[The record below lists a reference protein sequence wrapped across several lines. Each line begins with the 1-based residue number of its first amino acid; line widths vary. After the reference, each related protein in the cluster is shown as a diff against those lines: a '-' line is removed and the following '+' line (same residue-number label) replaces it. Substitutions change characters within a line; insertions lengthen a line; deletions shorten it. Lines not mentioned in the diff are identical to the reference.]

1 MSRVRGKKRMEIIKK
16 FLEGEEDPDYEVIPT
31 VTEGKYFVRPRKG
44 SKSKNKSQNGLS
56 EPLRDKVPKL
66 KQETKDE
73 QSLDDID
80 DDIDDEA
87 IERSKDHELRRSE
100 EQKQNGLSEPLREE
114 RCSKGQ
120 SPNKVPKKKKE
131 PKQQV
136 VKKSEQVFY
145 DPTISYQIL
154 EQLKLLGEE
163 QRLKR
168 TKKEQK
174 KLVKHQIRKQ
184 LKQREQEQESSSSSE
199 EYNYDVVEEE
209 GSSIPGQ
216 NAQPKQLFKP
226 TPLRRRVNLN
236 K

>member
-1 MSRVRGKKRMEIIKK
+1 MNTKGVESVGRSRVRGKKRMEIIKK

-56 EPLRDKVPKL
+56 EPLRDKVPKS

-73 QSLDDID
+73 QSD
-80 DDIDDEA
+80 DDVDDEA

-100 EQKQNGLSEPLREE
+100 EQKQKN
-114 RCSKGQ
+114 
-120 SPNKVPKKKKE
+120 KKKE
-131 PKQQV
+131 PKQRQQV
-136 VKKSEQVFY
+136 VKQSHSNQSFQELY

-174 KLVKHQIRKQ
+174 KLVKHQIQKQ
-184 LKQREQEQESSSSSE
+184 LKRKEQQEPEQESSSSE
-199 EYNYDVVEEE
+199 EYDYEVIDDE
-209 GSSIPGQ
+209 
-216 NAQPKQLFKP
+216 PKQVFRP

>member
-1 MSRVRGKKRMEIIKK
+1 MEIIKK

-44 SKSKNKSQNGLS
+44 SKSKNKSQKSKQETKDDNKITDKSDEQSDDDIDDDVNDEAIEEQKQNGLS
-56 EPLRDKVPKL
+56 EPLRDKVPK
-66 KQETKDE
+66 
-73 QSLDDID
+73 
-80 DDIDDEA
+80 
-87 IERSKDHELRRSE
+87 
-100 EQKQNGLSEPLREE
+100 N
-114 RCSKGQ
+114 
-120 SPNKVPKKKKE
+120 KKKE
-131 PKQQV
+131 PKLKQQKPKLKQQV
-136 VKKSEQVFY
+136 VKQSEQVFY

-184 LKQREQEQESSSSSE
+184 LKRKEEQEQESSDSE
-199 EYNYDVVEEE
+199 EYDYEVIDEE
-209 GSSIPGQ
+209 
-216 NAQPKQLFKP
+216 PKQVFRP
-226 TPLRRRVNLN
+226 TPLRRRVNLI